1 MKKHTVNHC
10 PQLLKYGH
18 LVLST
23 EDRAELGREIHNPA
37 FYVNKPKPAGE
48 QKTVVNCTVPRS
60 ATCVVVQHRFILLRD
75 IHINSP
81 TIMHVKCTILDDA
94 ARPMEEYTDAIFTT
108 DAIMSYVSSGR
119 KKIVNQLQK
128 AAATVHQTES
138 ISKCPHQVWTHLP
151 VDTVVQPVTGGVVQA
166 QTGVTNQC
174 SYGKDCKM
182 SHLSPQTCT
191 KCDSNSVHRL
201 CVPSETEQLWCLGCI
216 VT

>member
-1 MKKHTVNHC
+1 MNIMTLSPLKACPPQGGPTNLHRKRSAMENRSKKRRTGNGPTTTMRNYLLSDAADPISFTSSSTKCSFCKMKKHTVNHC
-10 PQLLKYGH
+10 PRLLKYGQ
-18 LVLST
+18 LLLLT

-48 QKTVVNCTVPRS
+48 QKTVVNCNVPRS
-60 ATCVVVQHRFILLRD
+60 ATCVVVQQCFILLRD

-94 ARPMEEYTDAIFTT
+94 ARPMEEYTDAIFTP

-138 ISKCPHQVWTHLP
+138 ISK
-151 VDTVVQPVTGGVVQA
+151 
-166 QTGVTNQC
+166 
-174 SYGKDCKM
+174 
-182 SHLSPQTCT
+182 
-191 KCDSNSVHRL
+191 
-201 CVPSETEQLWCLGCI
+201 
-216 VT
+216 